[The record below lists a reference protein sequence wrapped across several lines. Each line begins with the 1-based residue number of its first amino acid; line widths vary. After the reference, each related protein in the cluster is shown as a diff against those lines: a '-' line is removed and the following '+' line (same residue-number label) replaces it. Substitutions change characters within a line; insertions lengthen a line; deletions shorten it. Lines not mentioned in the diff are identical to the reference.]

1 MTETSS
7 RPLETQYFT
16 AEELALLTGI
26 EPGSQIVQVTYYQW
40 INRTEAEAEFAFI
53 DKIELRFAD
62 GKTLLLAIN
71 EADTGMVVLSDYD
84 FEAEKRH
91 VAEEFDGK
99 ITLTKRNAEQEEVWA
114 EVLSQPLFGL
124 VLDKQEDVYLNRA
137 ILLHY
142 ETEKRIVFMTA
153 ENGLTVDFYED

>member
-1 MTETSS
+1 MIQDPPQEQN
-7 RPLETQYFT
+7 QYFT
-16 AEELALLTGI
+16 AEELALLTDI

-40 INRTEAEAEFAFI
+40 INRTKAAAEFAFI
-53 DKIELRFAD
+53 DKIELQFAE

-71 EADTGMVVLSDYD
+71 EADTGMTVLSDYD
-84 FEAEKRH
+84 FKAEKRRIT
-91 VAEEFDGK
+91 EEFDGK
-99 ITLTKRNAEQEEVWA
+99 ITLTKRNAGQETVWT
-114 EVLSQPLFGL
+114 EVLSQPLFGI
-124 VLDKQEDVYLNRA
+124 VLDKQEGVYLNWA